1 MVVTLMYGSY
11 GSYPTGSLMYGSY
24 GSYPTGSLMYSLMHR
39 EAI

>member
-1 MVVTLMYGSY
+1 MYGSY